1 MATRTGSNACPA
13 LCFTRFT
20 SKEIADN
27 ERRFQLY
34 ISANELDGKPEATKV
49 AHLRLS
55 LEDKVNDLIDSFNLE
70 QVTVRSIFEK
80 LKQELTPKANVSHE
94 KYKFFGRSQQEGESF
109 NDFYIDLLNISKH
122 CEFGDQ
128 QESNLKA
135 RIVYGVKCT
144 ALQERLMRNPDLS
157 LKDVVNYCRSTEDA
171 KNKSEEINGHHNHNE
186 IQQLSS
192 KFKPKLGRK
201 IHHGSNF
208 HRESNFQKGSNF
220 QKPIEQQPYHC
231 KKCSTVHSRAQ
242 CPAFGKTCRKCNGLH
257 HFASVCRRK
266 NFPRRNVHALE
277 ENSDDCF
284 RIVDAISVDTLSKQ
298 QWYQTFEFNGTKV
311 SFKLDTGAD
320 VSVLPVSVLNSIDP
334 HWSSRIKK
342 NNTVCEAFGGFPL
355 KIIGAIKLKF
365 VSKTAS
371 CQVEVLVMPDSKGII
386 PILGR
391 EACENL
397 GLVHRVLRVNSTV
410 DGVNTSGTCDS
421 GESNTKAMFPLERYE
436 KVFVGL
442 GKFPQ
447 KYKIR
452 TNDKVM
458 PTVKPPRRVAF
469 ALLEKLKLTLKNMT
483 EKEVIE
489 PVDQPKSWC
498 SNLVIIEKKSGDLRL
513 CLDPADLNQC
523 VEREYYQIPT
533 LEEIKTQLSG
543 KKWFSVLDLR
553 EGFHQISLD
562 DDSKDLC
569 CFSTPFGYHRFLR
582 LPFGLNSAPEV
593 FMKFNVECFKGIKNL
608 IIYFDDFLIA
618 TEDLDSHKKTLHE
631 VFQRALELNIKF
643 NKEKMQLM
651 KTEFKYLGHIF
662 SEKGCQLDKD
672 RVEAVK
678 NLKVPKNVKELQS
691 LLGMYNYMREF
702 IPKIAD
708 LTAPLRVLLKKNV
721 EWHWTNAQQKAFENL
736 KEIVSN
742 PPVLKNFDPNQDV
755 IIQTDTLRKICPWN
769 KVDLTLIQRNLTF
782 LLHLGLPPLLPKDSK
797 T

>member
-421 GESNTKAMFPLERYE
+421 DFSA
-436 KVFVGL
+436 
-442 GKFPQ
+442 
-447 KYKIR
+447 
-452 TNDKVM
+452 
-458 PTVKPPRRVAF
+458 
-469 ALLEKLKLTLKNMT
+469 
-483 EKEVIE
+483 
-489 PVDQPKSWC
+489 SH
-498 SNLVIIEKKSGDLRL
+498 
-513 CLDPADLNQC
+513 LD
-523 VEREYYQIPT
+523 
-533 LEEIKTQLSG
+533 
-543 KKWFSVLDLR
+543 
-553 EGFHQISLD
+553 
-562 DDSKDLC
+562 
-569 CFSTPFGYHRFLR
+569 
-582 LPFGLNSAPEV
+582 
-593 FMKFNVECFKGIKNL
+593 
-608 IIYFDDFLIA
+608 
-618 TEDLDSHKKTLHE
+618 
-631 VFQRALELNIKF
+631 
-643 NKEKMQLM
+643 
-651 KTEFKYLGHIF
+651 
-662 SEKGCQLDKD
+662 
-672 RVEAVK
+672 
-678 NLKVPKNVKELQS
+678 
-691 LLGMYNYMREF
+691 
-702 IPKIAD
+702 
-708 LTAPLRVLLKKNV
+708 
-721 EWHWTNAQQKAFENL
+721 
-736 KEIVSN
+736 
-742 PPVLKNFDPNQDV
+742 
-755 IIQTDTLRKICPWN
+755 
-769 KVDLTLIQRNLTF
+769 
-782 LLHLGLPPLLPKDSK
+782 
-797 T
+797 